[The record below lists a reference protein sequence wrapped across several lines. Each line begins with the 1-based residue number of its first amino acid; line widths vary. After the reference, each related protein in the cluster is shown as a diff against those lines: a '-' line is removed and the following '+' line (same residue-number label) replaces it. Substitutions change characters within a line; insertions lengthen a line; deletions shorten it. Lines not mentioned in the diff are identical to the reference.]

1 MVPTGPREARPDDRL
16 RTRPGISRFRARDF
30 VAPRNDELGF
40 IFNFQTAKED
50 ATPHSRGT
58 KCSGD
63 ASSLSLERTE
73 GAGNAGRFARPQ
85 PRVRM
90 EKAHELV
97 TTGTPKH
104 HDIPCA
110 TVLTAYTCS
119 PVRRRCAGLVGHRRP
134 RIIFRKLDT
143 SVGVSGP
150 YDFAVRNQHRTSDD
164 ALRPSQPRPTL
175 VTIAKRPWW
184 ARDAQRL
191 SHISEK
197 RKSNF
202 GRRRANDP
210 KCPNCRPE
218 SAFARTRICGPRGRL
233 ARRVRKKSVTDSP
246 DVGQISWSAS
256 APLR

>member
-58 KCSGD
+58 KCPGD

-110 TVLTAYTCS
+110 TVLAAYTCS
-119 PVRRRCAGLVGHRRP
+119 CVRKIWQNVRTGGSDQPPVAGSEPVRARRP
-134 RIIFRKLDT
+134 REPDGEQGT
-143 SVGVSGP
+143 DPVSSST
-150 YDFAVRNQHRTSDD
+150 RTV
-164 ALRPSQPRPTL
+164 A
-175 VTIAKRPWW
+175 W
-184 ARDAQRL
+184 A
-191 SHISEK
+191 S
-197 RKSNF
+197 
-202 GRRRANDP
+202 
-210 KCPNCRPE
+210 
-218 SAFARTRICGPRGRL
+218 
-233 ARRVRKKSVTDSP
+233 SP
-246 DVGQISWSAS
+246 DRARKGAG
-256 APLR
+256 